1 MEIASTEIFGPIA
14 PIVRFSTEDERI
26 VGWIEGLTVE
36 QLNGGS
42 SDAENDVA
50 LRLSETYGLR
60 RVGGSDAH
68 YVSAIGRCLTAFHR
82 PVRTIPELVEALVEG
97 DHYPVRV
104 EDTVAPEGA

>member
-1 MEIASTEIFGPIA
+1 MRELGGFAVGAHAGRP
-14 PIVRFSTEDERI
+14 RI
-26 VGWIEGLTVE
+26 GLAAHVGENGVSPAVETVE
-36 QLNGGS
+36 QLNG
-42 SDAENDVA
+42 
-50 LRLSETYGLR
+50 TYGLR

-68 YVSAIGRCLTAFHR
+68 YVSAIGRCLTAFPR